1 MSYAPLW
8 PEWVTQTRAALAA
21 HSAEIPE
28 ARRLALQDLGAYVAE
43 ELRME
48 FPDVEATLIGLIALR
63 TASHLGGLI
72 ADAPGDAE
80 LEPTTYVT
88 IGLLA
93 GDHLVSTS

>member
-8 PEWVTQTRAALAA
+8 PEWVTQTREALAA
-21 HSAEIPE
+21 HNAGVSET
-28 ARRLALQDLGAYVAE
+28 RRIALQDLGAYIGE

-72 ADAPGDAE
+72 ADAPDGVD
-80 LEPTTYVT
+80 LESATCVT
-88 IGLLA
+88 IGLMA
-93 GDHLVSTS
+93 GDHLVGAR